1 MGTRIGILTA
11 GSDSPGLNAAI
22 RAIGKAATGSFGME
36 IIGFQDGFLG
46 LINDQPISLEGNA
59 LSGILTLGGTILG
72 TSRDRPYTVIGEDQP
87 KEDIT
92 QKVIDTYQRHKLDAL
107 VCLGGK
113 ETLESGFHL
122 TQAGLNVITLPKAI
136 DNDIAETD
144 TTIGF
149 DTAMSI
155 ASEAIDRLHST
166 AHSHHRVILVEI
178 MGAYAGWLTL
188 GAGVASGADVIAIPE
203 IPYNAESI
211 ADAIMHRKQAG
222 KRYSI
227 IAVSEGAKSRET
239 ADFFEHSLEVNE
251 RIRTG
256 DERKKVASI
265 LEKIE
270 DQLIGNTIHLATRLE
285 QFTNLETRITILGHL
300 LRGGTP
306 SSGDRLLAT
315 RLGTASVRAVKDG
328 NFGIMLSVQGGNII
342 PVPLHENSGS
352 HKTIPL
358 DHPWIE
364 SARQVGTSLGD

>member
-1 MGTRIGILTA
+1 MAIRIGILTA

-22 RAIGKAATGSFGME
+22 RAIGKAATGSFGMH
-36 IIGFQDGFLG
+36 IVGFQDGFLG
-46 LINDQPISLEGNA
+46 LINDQPISLEGSA

-72 TSRDRPYTVIGEDQP
+72 TSRDRPYTMIKENGQP
-87 KEDIT
+87 EEVTD
-92 QKVIDTYQRHKLDAL
+92 KVIDTYKKHKLDTL
-107 VCLGGK
+107 VCLGGR
-113 ETLESGFHL
+113 ETLESGFRL
-122 TQAGLNVITLPKAI
+122 MQAGLNVITLPKAI
-136 DNDIAETD
+136 DNDIAGTD

-149 DTAMSI
+149 DTALSI
-155 ASEAIDRLHST
+155 ATEAIDRLHST

-188 GAGVASGADVIAIPE
+188 GAGISSGSDVIAIPE
-203 IPYNAESI
+203 IPYNAELI
-211 ADAIMHRKQAG
+211 AEAILERKKAG

-239 ADFFEHSLEVNE
+239 ANFFEHSMEVNQ

-256 DERKKVASI
+256 KEREKVAGI

-315 RLGTASVRAVKDG
+315 RLGTACVRAIKDG
-328 NFGIMLSVQGGNII
+328 HFGIMLSIKGGDIS
-342 PVPLHENSGS
+342 PVPLDQNSGV
-352 HKTIPL
+352 HKPIPL

-364 SARQVGTSLGD
+364 SARQVGTCLGD